1 MVKRTTNFCGIYCTE
16 KGNKMSELKNATQY
30 FIYGNTRIKITEH
43 FPDVGNTLN
52 ELLADVIQ
60 YAAKADT

>member
-1 MVKRTTNFCGIYCTE
+1 MTNFCGVYS
-16 KGNKMSELKNATQY
+16 KMNEQKTATQY

-43 FPDVGNTLN
+43 FPDVGKTLD

-60 YAAKADT
+60 YAAQAAA

>member
-1 MVKRTTNFCGIYCTE
+1 MIKRMTNFCGVYS
-16 KGNKMSELKNATQY
+16 KMNEQKTATQY

-43 FPDVGNTLN
+43 FPDVGKTLN

-60 YAAKADT
+60 YAAQAAA

>member
-1 MVKRTTNFCGIYCTE
+1 MNEQKI
-16 KGNKMSELKNATQY
+16 ATQY

-43 FPDVGNTLN
+43 FPDVGKTLD

-60 YAAKADT
+60 YAAQVAA

>member
-1 MVKRTTNFCGIYCTE
+1 
-16 KGNKMSELKNATQY
+16 MSELKKATQY

-43 FPDVGNTLN
+43 FPDVGKTLN

-60 YAAKADT
+60 YAAKAAA